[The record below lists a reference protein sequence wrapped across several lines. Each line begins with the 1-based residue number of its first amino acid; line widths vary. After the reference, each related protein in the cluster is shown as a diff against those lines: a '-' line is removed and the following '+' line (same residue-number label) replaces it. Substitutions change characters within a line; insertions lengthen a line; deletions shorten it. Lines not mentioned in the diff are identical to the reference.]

1 MKIDTAKKY
10 RTRDGQVASGLT
22 MTGSESFPISG
33 YLGGTLATWTID
45 GKYYS
50 WEDSDH
56 DLIEEIPSDEP
67 APRAKIDPDLFTFST
82 VYINKKTGVQFAI
95 VARSIP
101 DLEAAWKVFE
111 GFAIN
116 KTRIQRVK
124 LSKWEDAK

>member
-1 MKIDTAKKY
+1 MKIDTSKKY
-10 RTRDGQVASGLT
+10 KARDGQVASDLT
-22 MTGSESFPISG
+22 MTGYGAFPISG

-45 GKYYS
+45 GKYYT

-67 APRAKIDPDLFTFST
+67 VPRAKIDPDLFTFSN

-101 DLEAAWKVFE
+101 DLEAAWGMLG

-116 KTRIQRVK
+116 KANIQRVK
-124 LSKWEDAK
+124 LSKWEGAK